1 MDTVDW
7 SWVGRER
14 EGVLCH
20 GRTDGRPYAVR
31 LPAVIGSQAPDHST
45 GTDAD
50 LIGRD
55 AELAALRTALTG
67 GEPYA
72 VVTGPPGVGKSALA
86 RRLGRALQ
94 ADGHFPGG
102 LLAVEFHGSD
112 HTRRMRPGRA
122 LDTALRAVG
131 LPPEHL
137 PSEPAD
143 RAATLRRILAGYA
156 AQGRR
161 VLLLLDDPAA
171 DDDLVPL
178 LPDPGTAG
186 VLVTARHTPRGVP
199 GAVHGLGPLA
209 TAAATD
215 LMRRELAARGARVP
229 ADSSHGLDLRR
240 LAKACGGLPPALLV
254 TAAAMARTGRT
265 AAETVQELDRLRAG
279 LPRLDGPAQT
289 LAAVHR
295 LALGPLGAGPTRLL
309 RLLSL
314 VQGADFSTDT
324 ARHLAGPAAA
334 GSTAAGSVEADL
346 AELHASGLVER
357 ASTPG
362 RWRPVL
368 HADDDLPLNVPAS
381 PGADPDAGPRPAEEA
396 RDALDRLVR
405 GRTEQVRAACRVLSP
420 LRHGRAAAPQA
431 FADRAAALTWLDA
444 EHAMS
449 AGLLRR
455 AASTGGPAAVAGL
468 AQALDPYLEHGRR
481 HDELADTAAL
491 TRALAEEVGDA
502 GGQLTAQVRLGRL
515 HCLAG
520 RHEEALTVLRAA
532 AEGARRI
539 RHWEAAALA
548 LAALAEAWRA
558 VGRWDEAA
566 REGRR
571 AAAIAARTSGD
582 PEAEY
587 RGSLHAGIAL
597 AEKGRG
603 KAATKDLSRAV
614 RVAEAAGDHAAS
626 GVAHVQLGLAGLDL
640 MGEPSAAGAVFALAA
655 HAFDEAGEQW
665 RHHVALGLV
674 GRASGEGG
682 LRFLAEAAG
691 KLLDLGDE
699 HAAHLVLEEAGDV
712 LYVLDA
718 YEQAADLHRAV
729 ADFRARTGDPAGRAR
744 ALIAL
749 ASCVGHLKRREAA
762 VEAATEAVALAREA
776 GQRAVLAAALSGL
789 GRSLHDAGRPLAA
802 VDPLH
807 EAAALAVEENDPLAE
822 VWALALLGA
831 VLNASGHPAEAAAAF
846 KRSRAAVRR
855 CSEPVPRA
863 AVHPARAE
871 RPALPA
877 VTVVAATV
885 AADALPPGAA
895 ARGPGSGAPESSGV
909 AGQKGAH
916 HRAASTAYAEAGV
929 LLAAAAVAALRFGGP
944 WGAAAAAVAAV
955 SAVLALVAGV
965 SFRSAAGADVASP
978 AQLLLQ
984 IGWTLIALPVT
995 TLHAVSAMRGELHA
1009 TGAVPSCVSL
1019 AGYLL
1024 LAVLVRR
1031 AGRRGS
1037 EALGV

>member
-31 LPAVIGSQAPDHST
+31 LPAVIGPPAGPPPPDQDT
-45 GTDAD
+45 GRGTDHDAD
-50 LIGRD
+50 LRGRD
-55 AELAALRTALTG
+55 ADLAALRTALTGG

-86 RRLGRALQ
+86 RRLGHALQ

-112 HTRRMRPGRA
+112 HTRRLRPGRA

-131 LPPEHL
+131 LPPEHI

-143 RAATLRRILAGYA
+143 RAAALRRILAGYA

-171 DDDLVPL
+171 DDDLAPL

-186 VLVTARHTPRGVP
+186 VLVAARHTPRGVP
-199 GAVHGLGPLA
+199 GAVHGLGPLT

-215 LMRRELAARGARVP
+215 LVRRELAARGARVS
-229 ADSSHGLDLRR
+229 ADTAHGLDLRR

-279 LPRLDGPAQT
+279 LARLDGPAQT

-295 LALGPLGAGPTRLL
+295 LALGPLEPGPTRLL

-334 GSTAAGSVEADL
+334 ISVEADL

-357 ASTPG
+357 TAAPG
-362 RWRPVL
+362 WWRPVL
-368 HADDDLPLNVPAS
+368 HADDDLPLNVPA
-381 PGADPDAGPRPAEEA
+381 GPDAGPRPAEEA

-420 LRHGRAAAPQA
+420 LRHGRSAAPQA
-431 FADRAAALTWLDA
+431 FADRAAALAWLDA

-455 AASTGGPAAVAGL
+455 AASTGGHAAVAGL

-481 HDELADTAAL
+481 HDELADSAAL
-491 TRALAEEVGDA
+491 TRALAEEGGDA

-520 RHEEALTVLRAA
+520 RHEEALTVLRGA

-571 AAAIAARTSGD
+571 AAAIAARAGGG

-614 RVAEAAGDHAAS
+614 RVAEAAGDQAAS

-640 MGEPSAAGAVFALAA
+640 MGEPLAAGAVFALAV
-655 HAFDEAGEQW
+655 HAFGEAGEQW

-682 LRFLAEAAG
+682 LRFLGEAAG

-699 HAAHLVLEEAGDV
+699 HAAHLLLEEAGDV
-712 LYVLDA
+712 LDALDA
-718 YEQAADLHRAV
+718 YEQAAALHRAV

-749 ASCVGHLKRREAA
+749 ASSVGRLKRHEAA

-776 GQRAVLAAALSGL
+776 GQRAVLSAALSSL
-789 GRSLHDAGRPLAA
+789 GRSLHDAGRPSAA

-807 EAAALAVEENDPLAE
+807 EAAALAVEEDDPLAE

-831 VLNASGHPAEAAAAF
+831 VLNASGHPTEAAAAF
-846 KRSRAAVRR
+846 RRSRAAVRR

-895 ARGPGSGAPESSGV
+895 ARGPGSGAPGPSGV
-909 AGQKGAH
+909 ARQKGAH

-929 LLAAAAVAALRFGGP
+929 LLAVAAVAALRFGGP
-944 WGAAAAAVAAV
+944 WAVAAAAVAAV
-955 SAVLALVAGV
+955 SAALALVAGL

-984 IGWTLIALPVT
+984 IGWTLVALPVT
-995 TLHAVSAMRGELHA
+995 TLHAVSLMRGELHA

-1019 AGYLL
+1019 VGYLL
-1024 LAVLVRR
+1024 LAALVRR